1 MVSFFVNKY
10 YVDFNGFSISFNIDL
25 VRFTY
30 PTVIKKGVLKFPCC
44 TSNTFHEILGL
55 FMLIYTHKQH

>member
-10 YVDFNGFSISFNIDL
+10 YVDFNVFSISFNIDL

-30 PTVIKKGVLKFPCC
+30 PTVIKK
-44 TSNTFHEILGL
+44 E
-55 FMLIYTHKQH
+55 Y